1 MLLISVDESYAF
13 DYLSILYVKK
23 NINPKANETYL
34 ECEQFIRNQLSKEQ
48 WNNIINSEEYLN
60 LIKTN
65 QDLFK
70 KYHIDKL

>member
-34 ECEQFIRNQLSKEQ
+34 ECEQFKIC
-48 WNNIINSEEYLN
+48 
-60 LIKTN
+60 
-65 QDLFK
+65 FK
-70 KYHIDKL
+70 Q